1 MDGRSHW
8 KVSAPAGRTIEWDA
22 ETIDDRPN
30 EHIGWRSLPGSP
42 VPNAGAVTFTPA
54 PGNRGTEVRVQL
66 RYEPPAGPLGATV
79 AKLLGEDPHLQ
90 AKDDLRRFKQ
100 VLETGMVIRSEGSPE
115 GPLTRRM
122 INQRPAQP
130 LPERAAAGRQS

>member
-8 KVSAPAGRTIEWDA
+8 KVTAPAGRTIEWDA
-22 ETIDDRPN
+22 EIVDDRPG
-30 EHIGWRSLPGSP
+30 EHIGWRSLPGAT
-42 VPNAGAVTFTPA
+42 VPNAGGVTFAPA

-66 RYEPPAGPLGATV
+66 RYEPPGGAVGATF
-79 AKLLGEDPHLQ
+79 AKLMGEEPHLQ

-100 VLETGMVIRSEGSPE
+100 VLETGIVIRSEGSPE

-130 LPERAAAGRQS
+130 LAEDSAAGRPS